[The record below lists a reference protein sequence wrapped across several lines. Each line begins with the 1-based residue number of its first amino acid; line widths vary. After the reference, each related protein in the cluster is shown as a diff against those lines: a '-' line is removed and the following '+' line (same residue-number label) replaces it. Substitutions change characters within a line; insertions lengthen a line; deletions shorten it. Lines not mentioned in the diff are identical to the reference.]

1 MVSIR
6 NTNPTYLNRIAE
18 VARKIGFNP
27 CICRG
32 GAVVINSKQ
41 LYKYVEQFGHCRDK
55 FVPKDVK
62 NLPAPYLEAFLNAF
76 ILGDGH
82 IFSSGLVRG
91 SSFSEQLIDDLQ
103 EVCVKI
109 GMVTRK
115 SVKITGE
122 GSYAKKQ
129 PNYIFSAHRRWVHP
143 EIRHVDLDKYN
154 GMVYDCTVPNSII
167 LVRRNGMPVWSGNC
181 LGGKWGD
188 QEGYLGGEIVQ
199 PGVYDNGHLPDD
211 LVGYASR
218 AVPVEIGADNLVDAC
233 IFDPSVEV
241 SREILDL
248 SLPLYPTLVE
258 PYAGLGVVKSGRT
271 TGVLH
276 GKVTVVDA
284 TVDVSGW
291 GTARFVDQVM
301 VEPSIMDGGDS
312 GSIVLSED
320 GKVAGLGFAGSDK
333 VSVFNKASNVQNL
346 LDIRI
351 LGAPFYGVAPPM
363 PSGMGAIAIGV
374 GVFLFG
380 VM

>member
-1 MVSIR
+1 
-6 NTNPTYLNRIAE
+6 
-18 VARKIGFNP
+18 
-27 CICRG
+27 
-32 GAVVINSKQ
+32 
-41 LYKYVEQFGHCRDK
+41 
-55 FVPKDVK
+55 
-62 NLPAPYLEAFLNAF
+62 
-76 ILGDGH
+76 
-82 IFSSGLVRG
+82 
-91 SSFSEQLIDDLQ
+91 
-103 EVCVKI
+103 
-109 GMVTRK
+109 
-115 SVKITGE
+115 
-122 GSYAKKQ
+122 
-129 PNYIFSAHRRWVHP
+129 
-143 EIRHVDLDKYN
+143 
-154 GMVYDCTVPNSII
+154 
-167 LVRRNGMPVWSGNC
+167 
-181 LGGKWGD
+181 
-188 QEGYLGGEIVQ
+188 
-199 PGVYDNGHLPDD
+199 

-291 GTARFVDQVM
+291 GAARFVDQVM

-312 GSIVLSED
+312 GSLVLSED

-363 PSGMGAIAIGV
+363 PSGMGAIAVGIGL
-374 GVFLFG
+374 FLLG
-380 VM
+380 LV